1 MRHGLNW
8 LAMHGFIRCAAS
20 IGVRRGYPQARLI
33 ADPVVMANPVS
44 FYEELR
50 ARGPLLPGR
59 LSFITTDHGI
69 AQEILRSDDFQVL
82 SLGSAGPIRWLLP
95 RISANWIHPLRAP
108 SLLAV
113 EPPDHTRYRKA
124 VSSVFT
130 TRAVTALRERVEQT
144 ASALLDQLA
153 DQPDVVD
160 IREQYCFQLPVAIIS
175 DILGVPDADRH
186 DVLQLSAKTVSSL
199 DFGLTWRQYRQT
211 QRGIEGFN
219 IWLAEHLKRLRC
231 APGEDLMSQMIQA
244 AEQGPAETRL
254 SALEIQALAGLVL
267 FAGFETTMNLLGSGI
282 QMLLAAPEQLRL
294 LNERPELWPN
304 AVDEILRLE
313 PPVQLTVRVARK
325 NVELA
330 GSTIKAGKLVAV
342 YLAAANRDPAV
353 FADPH
358 RFDIERSN
366 AGKHLSFSSGR
377 HFCLGASLA
386 RTEGAIGLRA
396 FFDRFPDVRAAGP
409 GSRRDSRTLRGWS
422 TIPVELRPARPMI
435 TQEV

>member
-1 MRHGLNW
+1 MKHGLNW
-8 LAMHGFIRCAAS
+8 LAMHGFIRLMAS

-33 ADPVVMANPVS
+33 ADPVVIANPVP

-50 ARGPLLPGR
+50 ALGPVVRGR
-59 LSFITTDHGI
+59 LSFITTDHAI

-82 SLGSAGPIRWLLP
+82 SLGSAGPLRWLLP
-95 RISANWIHPLRAP
+95 RISDKWIHPLRAP

-130 TRAVTALRERVEQT
+130 ARAVASLRERVEQT

-153 DQPDVVD
+153 DQSDVVD
-160 IREQYCFQLPVAIIS
+160 LREKYCFQLPVAIIS

-211 QRGIEGFN
+211 QRGVEGFN
-219 IWLAEHLKRLRC
+219 VWLAEHLRRLRS
-231 APGEDLMSQMIQA
+231 ASGEDLMSQMIQA
-244 AEQGPAETRL
+244 AETGPAEARL
-254 SALEIQALAGLVL
+254 SDLEIQALAGLVL

-282 QMLLAAPEQLRL
+282 QMLLDAPEQLHL
-294 LNERPELWPN
+294 LGERPELWPN

-325 NVELA
+325 DVELA
-330 GSTIKAGKLVAV
+330 DTTIKAGKLVAV

-358 RFDIERSN
+358 RFDIERAN

-396 FFDRFPDVRAAGP
+396 FFDRFPDARAAGP

-422 TIPVELRPARPMI
+422 TIPVELRPAQPI
-435 TQEV
+435 TTQ